1 MIVAVKRGQHDRGCQ
16 KGESEKGAG
25 LQTIHIKRYALLVG
39 AGLRITQATSYS
51 DSESEIEAS
60 GATITP
66 NSDNVEDHDPLNT
79 ENFET
84 IEDLKQVKKNTN
96 HNHHGN
102 KF

>member
-1 MIVAVKRGQHDRGCQ
+1 VPVTDGDEVATPQ
-16 KGESEKGAG
+16 ESK
-25 LQTIHIKRYALLVG
+25 
-39 AGLRITQATSYS
+39 QATSNS

-66 NSDNVEDHDPLNT
+66 NSDNFEDHDPLNT

-96 HNHHGN
+96 YNHHGN